1 MSPPS
6 APVREHGRNIQ
17 SFAFGAVLCMTAV
30 FRNIQLGT
38 HACFLETLAGKEH
51 TISTDFGFPP

>member
-1 MSPPS
+1 
-6 APVREHGRNIQ
+6 
-17 SFAFGAVLCMTAV
+17 MTAV